1 MATRLIFGL
10 HKVQHLLGDHKWILD
25 LNQKIVCQNMPHLSQ
40 VNVLV
45 YKVLPKF
52 IYIYIYRHTHTY
64 IYTYIGFVEIHQN
77 YINNPMRVSKIHMVV
92 TRWI

>member
-1 MATRLIFGL
+1 MATKLIFTL
-10 HKVQHLLGDHKWILD
+10 HKVQHLLGDHMWILD

-52 IYIYIYRHTHTY
+52 IYIV
-64 IYTYIGFVEIHQN
+64 FVEIHQN
-77 YINNPMRVSKIHMVV
+77 YINNPMRLFEIHVVV

>member
-1 MATRLIFGL
+1 MATKLIFTL
-10 HKVQHLLGDHKWILD
+10 LKVQHLLGDHRWILD

-52 IYIYIYRHTHTY
+52 THTHTHTHTTH
-64 IYTYIGFVEIHQN
+64 IYRFCKN
-77 YINNPMRVSKIHMVV
+77 SSKLYQQPYEVV
-92 TRWI
+92 

>member
-1 MATRLIFGL
+1 MATKLIFTL
-10 HKVQHLLGDHKWILD
+10 HKVQHLLGDHMWILD

-52 IYIYIYRHTHTY
+52 IYIYIYSFCR
-64 IYTYIGFVEIHQN
+64 N
-77 YINNPMRVSKIHMVV
+77 SSKLYQQPYEVV
-92 TRWI
+92 

>member
-1 MATRLIFGL
+1 MATKLIFTF
-10 HKVQHLLGDHKWILD
+10 HKVQHLLGDHKWILN
-25 LNQKIVCQNMPHLSQ
+25 LNQKIVCQDMSHLSQ
-40 VNVLV
+40 VNVLS

-52 IYIYIYRHTHTY
+52 IYIY

-77 YINNPMRVSKIHMVV
+77 YINNLMRLFEIHVVV